1 MPKWSS
7 LVRTLPS
14 GRRVLLH
21 GLRRR
26 RWHDLYHVFMTIS
39 WPRLF
44 ASFVGL
50 FTLFNLLFAGVY
62 SLQPAA
68 IAHLH
73 PPGFWGRFFFSIQ
86 TVATV
91 GYGVMHP
98 HTLYGH
104 IVASVEIFIG
114 MMGLALIAGMMF
126 ARFSRP
132 TARFMFAR
140 HAVVHPVDG
149 ELTLVL
155 RAANQRQ
162 NVVMEARAQLRLIR
176 DERDADGRH
185 MRRIY
190 DLRLRRSEHPIF
202 LFGWTLLHPI
212 DESSPLAGATAE
224 SLQASNA
231 YLLLTLSG
239 TDETT
244 GQLLMARK
252 EYPVSML
259 RWRYRFADILIQ
271 GDDGIDRFDYTRFH
285 DVEPLG

>member
-1 MPKWSS
+1 MPGPSS

-44 ASFVGL
+44 ASFAGL
-50 FTLFNLLFAGVY
+50 FTLFNLLFAAVY

-73 PPGFWGRFFFSIQ
+73 PPGFWGRFFFSVQ

-98 HTLYGH
+98 DTLYGH
-104 IVASVEIFIG
+104 IVASAEIFIG
-114 MMGLALIAGMMF
+114 MMVLALIAGMMF

-132 TARFMFAR
+132 TARFLFAR
-140 HAVVHPVDG
+140 HAVVLPVDG
-149 ELTLVL
+149 EITLVL

-176 DERDADGRH
+176 DERGPDGHH

-190 DLRLRRSEHPIF
+190 DLRLRRSEHPVF
-202 LFGWTLLHPI
+202 LYGWTLLHAI
-212 DESSPLAGATAE
+212 DQTSPLAGATAE

-239 TDETT
+239 IDETT
-244 GQLLMARK
+244 GQLLMAQQ

-259 RWRYRFADILIQ
+259 RWQHRFVDILTP